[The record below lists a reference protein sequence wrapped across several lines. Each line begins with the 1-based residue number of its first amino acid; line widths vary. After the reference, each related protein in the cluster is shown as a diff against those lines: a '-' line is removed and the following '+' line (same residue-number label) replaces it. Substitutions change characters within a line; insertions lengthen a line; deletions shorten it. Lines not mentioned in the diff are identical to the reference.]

1 MSNFVK
7 QVKKLYEKYGRPLTI
22 DELEE
27 CRKSGELKFEKEGS
41 IDEYAFV
48 HITDFGP
55 ENDKIE
61 SNNSK
66 LENGQIKRESTFEN
80 FKRTER
86 RNPTEE
92 DIKNYNL
99 RDDEFVTAKIR
110 NKVHLTVN
118 GKVLSHAG
126 GNWDIRKYGIIIP
139 ARDFIKDNKD
149 EIYSVEPEDSFVRG
163 NVKARNGI
171 LLCPQSDYDVLHELN
186 PNALIIPVNEEN
198 VINVADGN
206 NIDCVK
212 RLLQLMDIET
222 KECAEHGWMKD
233 GRIQSEDTK
242 IFQEI
247 IRKEMGRAPMVQDR
261 YSILKFEEA
270 IQNCVS
276 IGVSIYDPSKM
287 GNLKGKEFFLKPG
300 KTEQELSE
308 KQLKG
313 SIKRIDDI
321 LVEKGM
327 SSLQI
332 FEQSYDEKEYDD
344 RYYKRI
350 EENEQIEEY
359 LGISLKEMYDG
370 NMITTN
376 AKRIKMIQE
385 KMKEE
390 GQEKNPI
397 AEKAFEACV
406 KHDKRIDMEGFD
418 FEKYSKEVDKSV
430 LDLGINLEM
439 MDEKNI
445 FKQISEEVDIQKFLR
460 QQGYIEEP
468 SIELSQRSVNRLKF
482 VYDVMYKSAIKDYK
496 SGQLDTDEWGTI
508 PNGETFK
515 ESGRIEKLLEEKL
528 EKRLHE
534 METSQEII
542 SELEE
547 IGISVSRI
555 GKIDSDEK
563 EEQMIELAEMQAKQ
577 EQQQQQ
583 MANEKSEENLDARYF
598 NRKLYR
604 KRDRTRRFK

>member
-1 MSNFVK
+1 M
-7 QVKKLYEKYGRPLTI
+7 EKY
-22 DELEE
+22 
-27 CRKSGELKFEKEGS
+27 F
-41 IDEYAFV
+41 
-48 HITDFGP
+48 H
-55 ENDKIE
+55 
-61 SNNSK
+61 
-66 LENGQIKRESTFEN
+66 
-80 FKRTER
+80 
-86 RNPTEE
+86 
-92 DIKNYNL
+92 
-99 RDDEFVTAKIR
+99 TAI
-110 NKVHLTVN
+110 
-118 GKVLSHAG
+118 
-126 GNWDIRKYGIIIP
+126 GNWDRRKYGVIIP
-139 ARDFIKDNKD
+139 ARDFIHDNKD

-186 PNALIIPVNEEN
+186 PNTLIISVNEEN
-198 VINVADGN
+198 VVNVANGN
-206 NIDCVK
+206 NIDYIKKC
-212 RLLQLMDIET
+212 LQLMDIET
-222 KECAEHGWMKD
+222 KECAASGWMKD
-233 GRIQSEDTK
+233 GKIQTEDKK

-247 IRKEMGRAPMVQDR
+247 IRKEMGRAPMILDNQ
-261 YSILKFEEA
+261 SILELEEDIQGIVMGQYSDQIVMVRKAKKFY
-270 IQNCVS
+270 I
-276 IGVSIYDPSKM
+276 
-287 GNLKGKEFFLKPG
+287 KPG
-300 KTEQELSE
+300 DSNSELSE

-313 SIKRIDDI
+313 SIRRIDDL
-321 LVEKGM
+321 LVKNGM
-327 SSLQI
+327 SSLQL
-332 FEQSYDEKEYDD
+332 FEEINNIDEYKN
-344 RYYKRI
+344 RYMERI
-350 EENEQIEEY
+350 KENEQIEEY
-359 LGISLKEMYDG
+359 LGISLKDLYDG
-370 NMITTN
+370 DMITTN

-390 GQEKNPI
+390 GDDKNPI
-397 AEKAFEACV
+397 AEEVFEACV
-406 KHDKRIDMEGFD
+406 RHFVRDYKTLSQCYDKRIDMEGFD

-468 SIELSQRSVNRLKF
+468 STELSQRSVNRLKF

-528 EKRLHE
+528 EKRLYE

-583 MANEKSEENLDARYF
+583 MANEKSEENLDA
-598 NRKLYR
+598 NRDLDILIECYTK
-604 KRDRTRRFK
+604 KRIEPEDLKKARQQLEQTMNIEKDPNQSIKEGEENDEH

>member
-1 MSNFVK
+1 M
-7 QVKKLYEKYGRPLTI
+7 EKY
-22 DELEE
+22 
-27 CRKSGELKFEKEGS
+27 F
-41 IDEYAFV
+41 
-48 HITDFGP
+48 H
-55 ENDKIE
+55 
-61 SNNSK
+61 
-66 LENGQIKRESTFEN
+66 
-80 FKRTER
+80 
-86 RNPTEE
+86 
-92 DIKNYNL
+92 
-99 RDDEFVTAKIR
+99 TAI
-110 NKVHLTVN
+110 
-118 GKVLSHAG
+118 
-126 GNWDIRKYGIIIP
+126 GNWDRRKYGVIIP
-139 ARDFIKDNKD
+139 ARDFIHDNKD

-186 PNALIIPVNEEN
+186 PNTLIISVNEEN
-198 VINVADGN
+198 VVNVANGN
-206 NIDCVK
+206 NIDYIKKC
-212 RLLQLMDIET
+212 LQLMDIET
-222 KECAEHGWMKD
+222 KECAASGWMKD
-233 GRIQSEDTK
+233 GKIQTEDKK

-247 IRKEMGRAPMVQDR
+247 IRKEMGRAPMILDNQ
-261 YSILKFEEA
+261 SILELEEDIQGIVMGQYSDQIVMVRKAKKFY
-270 IQNCVS
+270 I
-276 IGVSIYDPSKM
+276 
-287 GNLKGKEFFLKPG
+287 KPG
-300 KTEQELSE
+300 DSNSELSE

-313 SIKRIDDI
+313 SIRRIDDL
-321 LVEKGM
+321 LVKNGM
-327 SSLQI
+327 SSLQL
-332 FEQSYDEKEYDD
+332 FEEINNINEYKN
-344 RYYKRI
+344 RYMERI
-350 EENEQIEEY
+350 KENEQIEEY
-359 LGISLKEMYDG
+359 LGISLKDLYDG
-370 NMITTN
+370 DMITTN

-406 KHDKRIDMEGFD
+406 KHFVRDYKTLSQCYDKRIDMEGFD

-583 MANEKSEENLDARYF
+583 MANEKSEENLDA
-598 NRKLYR
+598 NRDLDILIECYTK
-604 KRDRTRRFK
+604 KRIEPEDLKKARQQLEQTMNIEKDPNQSIKEGEENDEH

>member
-1 MSNFVK
+1 M
-7 QVKKLYEKYGRPLTI
+7 EKY
-22 DELEE
+22 
-27 CRKSGELKFEKEGS
+27 F
-41 IDEYAFV
+41 
-48 HITDFGP
+48 H
-55 ENDKIE
+55 
-61 SNNSK
+61 
-66 LENGQIKRESTFEN
+66 
-80 FKRTER
+80 
-86 RNPTEE
+86 
-92 DIKNYNL
+92 
-99 RDDEFVTAKIR
+99 TAI
-110 NKVHLTVN
+110 
-118 GKVLSHAG
+118 
-126 GNWDIRKYGIIIP
+126 GNWDRRKYGVIIP
-139 ARDFIKDNKD
+139 ARDFIHDNKD

-186 PNALIIPVNEEN
+186 PNTLIISVNEEN
-198 VINVADGN
+198 VVNVANGN
-206 NIDCVK
+206 NIDYIKKC
-212 RLLQLMDIET
+212 LQLMDIET
-222 KECAEHGWMKD
+222 KECAASGWMKD
-233 GRIQSEDTK
+233 GKIQTEDKK

-247 IRKEMGRAPMVQDR
+247 IRKEMGRAPMILDNQ
-261 YSILKFEEA
+261 SILELEEDIQGIVMGQYSDQIVMVRKAKKFY
-270 IQNCVS
+270 I
-276 IGVSIYDPSKM
+276 
-287 GNLKGKEFFLKPG
+287 KPG
-300 KTEQELSE
+300 DSNSELSE

-313 SIKRIDDI
+313 SIRRIDDL
-321 LVEKGM
+321 LVKNGM
-327 SSLQI
+327 SSLQL
-332 FEQSYDEKEYDD
+332 FEEINNIDEYKN
-344 RYYKRI
+344 RYMERI
-350 EENEQIEEY
+350 KENEQIEEY
-359 LGISLKEMYDG
+359 LGISLKDLYDG
-370 NMITTN
+370 DMITTN

-406 KHDKRIDMEGFD
+406 KHFVRDYKTLSQCYDKRIDMEGFD

-577 EQQQQQ
+577 EQQQQ
-583 MANEKSEENLDARYF
+583 MANEKSEENLDA
-598 NRKLYR
+598 NRDLDILIECYTK
-604 KRDRTRRFK
+604 KRIEPEDLKKARQQLEQTMNIEKDPNQSIKEGEENDEH

>member
-1 MSNFVK
+1 M
-7 QVKKLYEKYGRPLTI
+7 EKY
-22 DELEE
+22 
-27 CRKSGELKFEKEGS
+27 F
-41 IDEYAFV
+41 
-48 HITDFGP
+48 H
-55 ENDKIE
+55 
-61 SNNSK
+61 
-66 LENGQIKRESTFEN
+66 
-80 FKRTER
+80 
-86 RNPTEE
+86 
-92 DIKNYNL
+92 
-99 RDDEFVTAKIR
+99 TAI
-110 NKVHLTVN
+110 
-118 GKVLSHAG
+118 
-126 GNWDIRKYGIIIP
+126 GNWDRRKYGVIIP
-139 ARDFIKDNKD
+139 ARDFIHDNKD

-186 PNALIIPVNEEN
+186 PNTLIISVNEEN
-198 VINVADGN
+198 VVNVANGN
-206 NIDCVK
+206 NIDYIKKC
-212 RLLQLMDIET
+212 LQLMDIET
-222 KECAEHGWMKD
+222 KECAASGWMKD
-233 GRIQSEDTK
+233 GKIQTEDKK

-247 IRKEMGRAPMVQDR
+247 IRKEMGRAPMILDNQ
-261 YSILKFEEA
+261 SILELEEDIQGIVMGQYSDQIVMVRKAKKFY
-270 IQNCVS
+270 I
-276 IGVSIYDPSKM
+276 
-287 GNLKGKEFFLKPG
+287 KPG
-300 KTEQELSE
+300 DSNSELSE

-313 SIKRIDDI
+313 SIRRIDDL
-321 LVEKGM
+321 LVKNGM
-327 SSLQI
+327 SSLQL
-332 FEQSYDEKEYDD
+332 FEEINNIDEYKN
-344 RYYKRI
+344 RYMERI
-350 EENEQIEEY
+350 KENEQIEEY
-359 LGISLKEMYDG
+359 LGISLKDLYDG
-370 NMITTN
+370 DMITTN

-406 KHDKRIDMEGFD
+406 KHFVRDYKTLSQCYDKRIDMEGFD

-583 MANEKSEENLDARYF
+583 MANEKSEENLDA
-598 NRKLYR
+598 NRDLDILIECYTK
-604 KRDRTRRFK
+604 KRIEPEDLKKARQQLEQTMNIEKDPNQSIKEGEENDEH